1 MFRACAGLYEAGVD
15 PAFAALPHTPGEF
28 VSLPTYPWQRKRF
41 WIRQRPS
48 EAGAFADTLTGH
60 VLLGRRVSAAGV
72 HARIFEAGSQGTP
85 AWLADH
91 RIFGRVVMPAA
102 AVLDA
107 FAVAA
112 IGALGGAQSELR
124 DFTMHRP
131 LFLSEAGAEAT
142 RWQVVVH
149 VSGADRADLELFEAV
164 PAANRDDVDWRP
176 IASAHAVVAAAQP
189 ATPSEGVAGDA
200 VVAPAFYER
209 LAAIGQ
215 SVTRVAAV
223 VLFTGRGCSSASS
236 CSSCSG

>member
-1 MFRACAGLYEAGVD
+1 M
-15 PAFAALPHTPGEF
+15 
-28 VSLPTYPWQRKRF
+28 
-41 WIRQRPS
+41 
-48 EAGAFADTLTGH
+48 
-60 VLLGRRVSAAGV
+60 

-149 VSGADRADLELFEAV
+149 VSGADRVDLELFEAV

-209 LAAIGQ
+209 LAAIGAAFGPAFRLLSDIRCGDGTAEGWLELPTALELGAHLIHPVLLDGALQ
-215 SVTRVAAV
+215 LCSVAAPTYGEAAPAV
-223 VLFTGRGCSSASS
+223 RRGSRADRGHARHAASRA
-236 CSSCSG
+236 GARP